1 MQLTPIVSTAGAM
14 SIAGALSLMLA
25 WASPAGA
32 TPSVPFDEQTLDR
45 IDALNQAI
53 TDHYERL
60 QETTEELEARRG
72 LVESRV
78 EQVEIELKTI
88 DQERQEYLKTTDRR
102 DGPGLA
108 AIEEHEIETK
118 SRYLEALAEKHALDQ
133 EATRSFETHA
143 TAILVNLERLA
154 TALEESGR
162 LEAGADE
169 AQAQRS
175 FQSLQQGTAVALS
188 VLEDWGALTRDDPR
202 FRALWA
208 TSRVLNRSVKR
219 MQAGQGVK
227 ATVDLVRERTF
238 VVRSLID
245 QSRALRAALDQ
256 QGLLLQVAAQN
267 QMLRLHFTRLGAING
282 LELPDLDIDET
293 TRRIFEDIEEEPF
306 GIEADAYEDGLSG
319 FDECLYNGQCD

>member
-1 MQLTPIVSTAGAM
+1 MQFTPIL
-14 SIAGALSLMLA
+14 SIASALALLLA
-25 WASPAGA
+25 TSAQA

-60 QETTEELEARRG
+60 QETTQELEARRG
-72 LVESRV
+72 QIEGRV
-78 EQVEIELKTI
+78 GQVEGELKAI
-88 DQERQEYLKTTDRR
+88 EVERQEYLRTAERK
-102 DGPGLA
+102 DGPGLS

-133 EATRSFETHA
+133 ESTRSFETHA

-162 LEAGADE
+162 LDAGADE
-169 AQAQRS
+169 EGAQRS

-188 VLEDWGALTRDDPR
+188 VLEDWGALERNDPR

-306 GIEADAYEDGLSG
+306 GMEADAYDDGLNG
-319 FDECLYNGQCD
+319 FDDCLQHGHCE